1 MILIVSLVFVI
12 LFLYLKYYKVEKYFN
27 YITELS
33 NNDENVQLFCKK
45 LNLLN
50 NPNEHNLL
58 QKKFLDELKEKN
70 NEQIKDIES
79 QIHKLNKENTIE
91 YINKKNNYK
100 LDTHRKANKQLDAI
114 KKAKENINS
123 NNKVFLNLTKL
134 LS

>member
-123 NNKVFLNLTKL
+123 NNKVFLNLT
-134 LS
+134 

>member
-70 NEQIKDIES
+70 NEQIKNIES

-91 YINKKNNYK
+91 YINKKNRYK
-100 LDTHRKANKQLDAI
+100 LDTHRKANKQLNAI

-123 NNKVFLNLTKL
+123 NNKVFLNLT
-134 LS
+134 

>member
-123 NNKVFLNLTKL
+123 I
-134 LS
+134 